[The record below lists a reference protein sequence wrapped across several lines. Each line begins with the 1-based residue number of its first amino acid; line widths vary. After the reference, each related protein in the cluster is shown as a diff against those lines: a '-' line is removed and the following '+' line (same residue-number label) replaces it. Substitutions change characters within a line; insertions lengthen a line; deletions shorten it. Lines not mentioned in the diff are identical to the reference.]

1 MNSVKLREWL
11 EIIGILAVV
20 ASLVFVGI
28 EIRQTS
34 RAALEE
40 SFVGDLGTMIALEEI
55 VVENSDVWLRGCR
68 AEELNDVERVQFT
81 RMYHMH
87 EFLFFMRWLQRRS
100 DDRQHG
106 LEPVSQQGTAAGMGS
121 AWCLAAA
128 RTRPH
133 AIPALARAGR
143 SSGGRISRV
152 RTRADRKR
160 LSLWTQLVRS
170 ENTAGCL
177 VGRPLWNSTRSPGRA
192 LQLKRTFKRG
202 QVAAKNPQ

>member
-1 MNSVKLREWL
+1 MDGGTMNSAKLREWL

-87 EFLFFMRWLQRRS
+87 EFLFFMRWLRGTEGVAAANDQRRS

-133 AIPALARAGR
+133 AVPALARAGR
-143 SSGGRISRV
+143 SSGGRIPRV
-152 RTRADRKR
+152 
-160 LSLWTQLVRS
+160 
-170 ENTAGCL
+170 
-177 VGRPLWNSTRSPGRA
+177 
-192 LQLKRTFKRG
+192 
-202 QVAAKNPQ
+202 

>member
-1 MNSVKLREWL
+1 LDGRALNSAKLREWL

-87 EFLFFMRWLQRRS
+87 EFLFFMRWLR
-100 DDRQHG
+100 
-106 LEPVSQQGTAAGMGS
+106 GTEGV
-121 AWCLAAA
+121 AAA
-128 RTRPH
+128 NDDLTIDNMAWNLYRSKGLQREWDLHGAWRPH
-133 AIPALARAGR
+133 VPDHMPFQR
-143 SSGGRISRV
+143 
-152 RTRADRKR
+152 
-160 LSLWTQLVRS
+160 W
-170 ENTAGCL
+170 
-177 VGRPLWNSTRSPGRA
+177 RA
-192 LQLKRTFKRG
+192 LVEAR
-202 QVAAKNPQ
+202 VAEYPAFEPEPIENVFRCGLN